1 MKLLAIDPSSKAVG
15 YAIFD
20 RSAVIKYGVLKSPKK
35 DYWDRIVVTAEQ
47 MLHVASITAADV
59 IVVEVSSLGVAQKL
73 AGRGRGL
80 AHYGEAVGAI
90 CGWLVA
96 WGYRINRVPSS
107 VWTRSYRCPGNTR
120 KQASK
125 KERQQLMEIEH
136 KYKPKGDS
144 GADAAD
150 AIALGAWWL
159 REERSKA

>member
-1 MKLLAIDPSSKAVG
+1 MKLLAVDPSSTATG
-15 YAIFD
+15 YAVFERGD
-20 RSAVIKYGVLKSPKK
+20 VIKYGVLKSPKK
-35 DYWDRIVVTAEQ
+35 DYWDRIVVTAER
-47 MLHVASITAADV
+47 MLHVASTTQADV

-96 WGYRINRVPSS
+96 WGYDIHRVPSS
-107 VWTRSYRCPGNTR
+107 EWTRSYRCPGNTR

-125 KERQQLMEIEH
+125 KERQELMAIEH
-136 KYKPKGDS
+136 KYKPEGDS

-159 REERSKA
+159 RENRKV